1 MFHRIGIG
9 RGRND
14 SIGHAVRFAA
24 ATHFLALTCR
34 PSRLE
39 AMKVLMGGRRPTARL
54 KFCEPLPTSPK
65 HRLDYHF
72 AEHTSPRFLPTAFPE
87 QTSKMQRCC
96 HCGQYGRSK
105 THCPSQKRR
114 RNSQQPRRTPQ
125 PRPDKGYNDGKWA
138 SGDVLDGMSN
148 SSPEGDYQYAPF
160 NDENSIRLL
169 VLLPGNPCD
178 PISCKLRIERTEN
191 AIPYEAISYV
201 WGDPDDRVEIL
212 CHGQS
217 LHITRSLMGA
227 LKKFRRK
234 RKKRLLWAD
243 AVCINQ
249 HNDDEKGH
257 QVQKMGKVFERARRV
272 LAWLGLGKDLS
283 PSPLF
288 HAIRTLARMVIPGGS
303 SPELESFIKEQ
314 YPGLIEDFKRLLG
327 NPWFR
332 RMWIAQEIGLASDAI
347 IHCGE
352 ANLRWEDLKCVCTYF
367 LTHWTI
373 LDIYG
378 LQDVSFVGTLDM
390 MRFRESHSD
399 DVFLIAWC
407 SKGRECLDDRDKV
420 YALLGHKSF
429 EATLM
434 NADSELYLPVDYTIS
449 TSEVY
454 TSFATRAMRFPN
466 NYPLYLLSMVVHDEN
481 TFYDLANIPSWVPQL
496 NVSFHSSIEFGEFPR
511 FNTYGESSATCS
523 IQGSTLSVRGFKF
536 DSVAWVSDGFDD
548 TFTLSKPGSRAFK
561 NKNLTPLRQVWA
573 YLHKRYQNDS
583 INFLEAMC
591 ATIAAGELEPSI
603 NTDTRNRTD
612 PGATGTWYPTLADAI
627 AYLDAIGF
635 DIPAGVKERVEQG
648 DPYYFYRRL
657 FYCTTRCFFVTSR
670 GWMGIGPRVTSV
682 GDDVCV
688 FFGATTPLV
697 AWELPSASE
706 SIYRL
711 CGNSYIHG
719 IMHGEAM
726 KMWENG
732 NFEDKTFNLI

>member
-1 MFHRIGIG
+1 
-9 RGRND
+9 
-14 SIGHAVRFAA
+14 
-24 ATHFLALTCR
+24 
-34 PSRLE
+34 
-39 AMKVLMGGRRPTARL
+39 
-54 KFCEPLPTSPK
+54 
-65 HRLDYHF
+65 
-72 AEHTSPRFLPTAFPE
+72 
-87 QTSKMQRCC
+87 
-96 HCGQYGRSK
+96 
-105 THCPSQKRR
+105 
-114 RNSQQPRRTPQ
+114 
-125 PRPDKGYNDGKWA
+125 
-138 SGDVLDGMSN
+138 MSN

-160 NDENSIRLL
+160 DDKNSIRLL

-178 PISCKLRIERTEN
+178 PISCKLRIERMEN
-191 AIPYEAISYV
+191 VIPYEAISYV

-212 CHGQS
+212 CNGQS

-227 LKKFRRK
+227 LQKFRRK

-288 HAIRTLARMVIPGGS
+288 HAIRTLAWIVIPGGS

-314 YPGLIEDFKRLLG
+314 YPDFLEDFSRLLS

-332 RMWIAQEIGLASDAI
+332 RMWIAQEIGFASDAI
-347 IHCGE
+347 VHCGE
-352 ANLRWEDLKCVCTYF
+352 ASLRWEDFSFVCSYVCNHWAF
-367 LTHWTI
+367 LN
-373 LDIYG
+373 IYG
-378 LQDVSFVGTLDM
+378 LRGVVFVETLNR
-390 MRFRESHSD
+390 MRFRESD
-399 DVFLIAWC
+399 YKNLFLIVWDC
-407 SKGRECLDDRDKV
+407 NHRECLDDRDKV

-454 TSFATRAMRFPN
+454 TSFATRAMGVSN
-466 NYPLYLLSMVVHDEN
+466 NDSLYLLSLVVHDEN
-481 TFYDLANIPSWVPQL
+481 TFYDLDNIPSWVPQWNSAL
-496 NVSFHSSIEFGEFPR
+496 FPIDAGDFPQFHT
-511 FNTYGESSATCS
+511 NGESLATCS
-523 IQGSTLSVRGFKF
+523 AQGSTLSVRGFKF

-548 TFTLSKPGSRAFK
+548 RPVLPKPGSRAFE

-591 ATIAAGELEPSI
+591 ATMTAGELEPSI
-603 NTDTRNRTD
+603 DTDTRNRTD
-612 PGATGTWYPTLADAI
+612 PGATGARYPTLADAI

-648 DPYYFYRRL
+648 DPYYFHKGL